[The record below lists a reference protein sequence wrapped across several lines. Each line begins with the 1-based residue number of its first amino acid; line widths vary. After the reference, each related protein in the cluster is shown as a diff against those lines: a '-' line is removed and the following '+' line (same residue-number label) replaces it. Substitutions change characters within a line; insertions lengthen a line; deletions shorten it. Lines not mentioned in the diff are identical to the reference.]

1 MPLNSFRE
9 IQRLSKA
16 RSARAEFLSS
26 HSNYPEKEFIR
37 KNSGFYSQAQGLPSK
52 KRQRYFYGCAVGG
65 TALPSYPDEQLF
77 LSDRVRIES
86 ASHGCEYNK
95 NRSVA

>member
-1 MPLNSFRE
+1 MPLNRFRE

-37 KNSGFYSQAQGLPSK
+37 KNSGILFAGTGLALKATKIFSWVRGGRYGFAGLSRRAAFPERQG
-52 KRQRYFYGCAVGG
+52 
-65 TALPSYPDEQLF
+65 
-77 LSDRVRIES
+77 SD
-86 ASHGCEYNK
+86 
-95 NRSVA
+95 